1 MISKVVR
8 FKIEAMN
15 NIEGED
21 LSRARNNYYKWFPNL
36 SEWRTYAKRRTE
48 RQLDKRKEGKSFTN
62 G

>member
-21 LSRARNNYYKWFPNL
+21 LSRARNNYYK
-36 SEWRTYAKRRTE
+36 
-48 RQLDKRKEGKSFTN
+48 
-62 G
+62 